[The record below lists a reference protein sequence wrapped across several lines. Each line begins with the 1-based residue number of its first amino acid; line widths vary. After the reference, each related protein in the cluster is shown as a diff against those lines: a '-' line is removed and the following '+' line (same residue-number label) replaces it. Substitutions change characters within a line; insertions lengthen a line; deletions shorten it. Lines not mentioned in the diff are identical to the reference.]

1 MRSAFLSLFLESLK
15 VLLRNRSHASSMHKF
30 LLFIVP
36 IILVSCGN
44 DAASSEGQ
52 VASLKSGTSQQQA
65 ESSKTSREANQE
77 ISFEDA
83 QLNMAACMR
92 SEYPSWPDPDP
103 STPSGYNPQDLA
115 GLGIDLQGSEFQEVL
130 DSCRTKE
137 LQGVV
142 GQRQGLSVEEQAEA
156 EDGILDLFACVRE
169 VPGFEELPDLSFSGN
184 GRAAMRSIF
193 ADGSFDLTE
202 FQIEAQRCI
211 EAGRGSLAGRAQ
223 R

>member
-1 MRSAFLSLFLESLK
+1 MR
-15 VLLRNRSHASSMHKF
+15 KF

-65 ESSKTSREANQE
+65 ENSETSREANQE

-83 QLNMAACMR
+83 QLNMAACIR
-92 SEYPSWPDPDP
+92 SQYPSWPDPDP
-103 STPSGYNPQDLA
+103 SIPSGYNPQDLT

-130 DSCRTKE
+130 GSCQATE

-142 GQRQGLSVEEQAEA
+142 GQRQGLSLEEQAER
-156 EDGILDLFACVRE
+156 EEGILDLFACVRE
-169 VPGFEELPDLSFSGN
+169 APGFEELPDPSFSGN
-184 GRAAMRSIF
+184 GLAAMRSIF
-193 ADGSFDLTE
+193 ASGSFDLME

-211 EAGRGSLAGRAQ
+211 EAGRGSLIGRGQ
-223 R
+223 

>member
-1 MRSAFLSLFLESLK
+1 
-15 VLLRNRSHASSMHKF
+15 MHKF

-44 DAASSEGQ
+44 DAANSEGQ
-52 VASLKSGTSQQQA
+52 VVSLKSGTSQQQA
-65 ESSKTSREANQE
+65 ENSETSREANQE

-83 QLNMAACMR
+83 QLNMAACIR
-92 SEYPSWPDPDP
+92 SQYPSWPDPDP
-103 STPSGYNPQDLA
+103 STPSGYNPQDLT
-115 GLGIDLQGSEFQEVL
+115 GLDIDLQGSEFQEVL
-130 DSCRTKE
+130 DSCRAKE

-142 GQRQGLSVEEQAEA
+142 GQQRGLSVEEQAEA
-156 EDGILDLFACVRE
+156 EDGVLDLFACVRE
-169 VPGFEELPDLSFSGN
+169 VPGFEELPDPNFSGN
-184 GRAAMRSIF
+184 GLAAMRSIF
-193 ADGSFDLTE
+193 ADGSFDLME

>member
-1 MRSAFLSLFLESLK
+1 MP
-15 VLLRNRSHASSMHKF
+15 KF

-36 IILVSCGN
+36 IILVACGN
-44 DAASSEGQ
+44 DAANGEGQ
-52 VASLKSGTSQQQA
+52 VASLKSATSQQEA
-65 ESSKTSREANQE
+65 ENSETPRQANQE
-77 ISFEDA
+77 VSFEDA

-92 SEYPSWPDPDP
+92 SQYPSWPDPDP
-103 STPSGYNPQDLA
+103 STPSGYNPQDLT
-115 GLGIDLQGSEFQEVL
+115 GLGIDLEGSEFQEVV
-130 DSCRTKE
+130 DSCRAKE

-142 GQRQGLSVEEQAEA
+142 GQRQGLSVEERAEQ
-156 EDGILDLFACVRE
+156 EEGILDLFACVRE
-169 VPGFEELPDLSFSGN
+169 VPGFEELPDPSFSGN
-184 GRAAMRSIF
+184 GLAAMRRIF

>member
-1 MRSAFLSLFLESLK
+1 MFFLQDLK
-15 VLLRNRSHASSMHKF
+15 VLLRNDSHGCFMHKF

-44 DAASSEGQ
+44 NAANSEGQ
-52 VASLKSGTSQQQA
+52 VASLKSGTSQPEA
-65 ESSKTSREANQE
+65 ENSETSRQTNQE

-92 SEYPSWPDPDP
+92 SQYPSWPDPDP
-103 STPSGYNPQDLA
+103 SVPSGYNPQELT
-115 GLGIDLQGSEFQEVL
+115 GLGIDLQGSEFREVV
-130 DSCRTKE
+130 DSCQAKE
-137 LQGVV
+137 LQGFV
-142 GQRQGLSVEEQAEA
+142 GQRQGLSLEEQAEQ
-156 EDGILDLFACVRE
+156 EEGILDLFACVRE
-169 VPGFEELPDLSFSGN
+169 VPGFEELPDPNFSSN
-184 GRAAMRSIF
+184 GLAAMRRIF

-211 EAGRGSLAGRAQ
+211 ESGQGSLAGGAQ